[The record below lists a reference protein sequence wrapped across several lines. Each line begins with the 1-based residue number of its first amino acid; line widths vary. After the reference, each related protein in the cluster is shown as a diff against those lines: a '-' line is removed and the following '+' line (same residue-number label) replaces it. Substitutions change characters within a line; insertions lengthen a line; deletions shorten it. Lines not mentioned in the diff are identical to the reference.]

1 MIIWSIQTIK
11 EPFVILAEVT
21 AIYAC
26 TVLRTKGFSLWHIL
40 IWILSILVALP
51 LRFYAAYM
59 LSGVFLVALMA
70 PNLGRGSVPI
80 GSAIT
85 GGMILFAAMSM
96 ASNSVQN
103 HQNAF
108 ENYNLDRVQ
117 GFREAVSKGDG
128 AGSGVQ
134 SSFDMTS
141 RSGLIMATLMGA
153 LHLLLAPFP
162 WQFAGGS
169 TRFLLTFPEMV
180 VWWIL
185 VSRGLF
191 KGLVRCLRRQPGDIL
206 PMLLFVIVLGSV
218 YSLMFGNIG
227 IIYRQRAQLLPY
239 LLMIIMVGFEASRAR
254 RLRLLTV
261 GEDLESI
268 TPLAR
273 ATSAM
278 ELGS

>member
-1 MIIWSIQTIK
+1 
-11 EPFVILAEVT
+11 
-21 AIYAC
+21 
-26 TVLRTKGFSLWHIL
+26 
-40 IWILSILVALP
+40 
-51 LRFYAAYM
+51 
-59 LSGVFLVALMA
+59 
-70 PNLGRGSVPI
+70 
-80 GSAIT
+80 
-85 GGMILFAAMSM
+85 M